1 MKNQLIKNRRINSY
15 GLSQEVMGI
24 SIDSREVNK
33 GDLFFSLE
41 QRKIKGLSHINQ
53 AIDKGA
59 LGIISYKNFDN
70 NSIDT
75 KIPIIKVDL
84 SLIHI

>member
-41 QRKIKGLSHINQ
+41 QRKIKS
-53 AIDKGA
+53 
-59 LGIISYKNFDN
+59 
-70 NSIDT
+70 
-75 KIPIIKVDL
+75 
-84 SLIHI
+84 